1 MTACERPKHSGAL
14 AASPTNHPKSLCF
27 FAPPLRLCVK
37 KYTRKAFTFLREKK
51 HAASKAEEMIAPE
64 VCDATEV
71 ERKDK
76 SRQTKKIP
84 QT

>member
-1 MTACERPKHSGAL
+1 VYVLDFLGLPNKHPQNLCAF
-14 AASPTNHPKSLCF
+14 AS
-27 FAPPLRLCVK
+27 
-37 KYTRKAFTFLREKK
+37 LREKK